1 MKKSI
6 LLTLFIVF
14 VFTASSQ
21 QQSKIQKSLTKEDY
35 KSYFMS
41 DIQAV
46 NIGVN
51 FPQSDTIQLVCILPT
66 QEKNKD
72 LMKAANDYYTNYI
85 KSFYQYL
92 KFIKCK
98 IITDKEAL
106 QTDLSDC
113 SIRTFGTKEGN
124 LWTKWFLS
132 QMTDFPLKIYN
143 DSVVADRCYPGKTF
157 HVYAAWFNP
166 FNIKHGVILNIPQ
179 NIEHFE
185 FPKGRDLTQ
194 FQIFEGD
201 EKISK
206 TYYYHLIEGNWTIS
220 DKRDKLLEYK
230 IEVGNNLGAQRIKLL
245 TFNNLSSGIN
255 TFEQGVYSNAP
266 KIISSIPEF
275 GDCNVDPGL
284 KEIVLKFDQDM
295 GNGMS
300 LINIPNMPEKKGQP
314 KWIDKRTYSIP
325 VKLYPNKLY
334 SLAFNNSRFQNFTNT
349 SGIPLNPDE
358 LHFQTMPV
366 SYETLNKK
374 AYKEFIEF
382 FPKEYSYASLK
393 GINWQSILEKNR
405 AELENAKTD
414 TEFALKLIK
423 LLRIAEDP
431 HLWVEVEGQRFET
444 GKLKLVEYNYGSK
457 QLLSQLQDKKVSDG
471 FLSVAGVIDSIG
483 YISIRDWS
491 TDFNKLT
498 FKFWGDSGNQEI
510 SAEDVLKDLFRFHNL
525 IIDVR
530 ENSGGNESYAKVF
543 ASYFVKD
550 SIHYEK
556 VVSFSYKSG
565 VFDNEHLKK
574 LFPNEKKLNYTGNI
588 YVLSGPSVMSS
599 NESFILMMKQV
610 PNTKIVGMKTYGS
623 SGNPL
628 PHELSNGVKIY
639 LPSWQAYTLDGI
651 LIEGNGIQPDIEIKT
666 SKKDFEDKDVLIE
679 EVFKMRQLKT
689 N

>member
-1 MKKSI
+1 MKKCI
-6 LLTLFIVF
+6 LLMLFIFIVF
-14 VFTASSQ
+14 AASSQ
-21 QQSKIQKSLTKEDY
+21 QQSKFQKSLTKEDY
-35 KSYFMS
+35 KNYFMT

-46 NIGVN
+46 NLGIN
-51 FPQSDTIQLVCILPT
+51 FPLFDTIQLVCILPT
-66 QEKNKD
+66 QETNKD
-72 LMKAANDYYTNYI
+72 LMKVANDYYTNYI
-85 KSFYQYL
+85 NSFYPNL
-92 KFIKCK
+92 KYIKYK
-98 IITDKEAL
+98 IVTDKEAL

-113 SIRTFGTKEGN
+113 SIRTFGTKSGN

-143 DSVVADRCYPGKTF
+143 DSVVADRCYPGNTL
-157 HVYAAWFNP
+157 HVYAVWFNP
-166 FNIKHGVILNIPQ
+166 FNIKQGVILNILQ

-185 FPKGRDLTQ
+185 FPTGRDVTQ
-194 FQIFEGD
+194 FQIFDGD
-201 EKISK
+201 DNISK

-230 IEVGNNLGAQRIKLL
+230 IDVGNDLGAQRMKVPAY
-245 TFNNLSSGIN
+245 NNLSSSIN
-255 TFEQGVYSNAP
+255 TFKQGVNPNAP
-266 KIISSIPEF
+266 KIINSIPEF
-275 GDCNVDPGL
+275 GDCNVDPEL

-295 GNGMS
+295 ANGMS
-300 LINIPNMPEKKGQP
+300 LINIPNMPEKNGQP

-334 SLAFNNSRFQNFTNT
+334 SLAFNNSKFQNFTNT
-349 SGIPLNPDE
+349 SGTPLNPDE

-366 SYETLNKK
+366 SYENLNKK
-374 AYKEFIEF
+374 AYKDFIEF

-393 GINWQSILEKNR
+393 GINWQSILEENR

-423 LLRIAEDP
+423 VLRIAEDP

-457 QLLSQLQDKKVSDG
+457 QFFSQLQNKKVSDG
-471 FLSVAGVIDSIG
+471 FLSISGVIDSIG
-483 YISIRDWS
+483 YISIRDWN

-498 FKFWGDSGNQEI
+498 FKSWGDSGNQEI
-510 SAEDVLKDLFRFHNL
+510 SAEDVLKDLFKFHNL
-525 IIDVR
+525 IVDVR
-530 ENSGGNESYAKVF
+530 ENSGGNESYAKEF

-550 SIHYEK
+550 TVPYEK

-565 VFDNEHLKK
+565 LFDNENLKK

-588 YVLSGPSVMSS
+588 YVLCGPSVMSS
-599 NESFILMMKQV
+599 SESFILMMKQV

-623 SGNPL
+623 SGNPI
-628 PHELSNGVKIY
+628 PHKLSNGVIIY

-651 LIEGNGIQPDIEIKT
+651 LIEKNGIQPDVEIKT
-666 SKKDFEDKDVLIE
+666 SKKDFEDKDLLLEQVLIM
-679 EVFKMRQLKT
+679 KQQKT